1 MKFQGVL
8 FFPVTPFAPDGSLDE
23 ERLAQHIEAG
33 VAAGAGGVF
42 VACGTGEFH
51 ALTSEEIER
60 ATRIAVATTAGRVP
74 VLAAAGGPPPVARD
88 QAARV
93 ERAGADGILLLP
105 PYLVSAPQQ
114 GLIRYVKEVTEATA
128 LPVVFYQRGTARLTP
143 DTAAAIAALPG
154 VVGLKDGI
162 GDIERMHR
170 VVRAVRAVPGTEG
183 FQFFNGLPTAEMI
196 APAYQGIGVGL
207 HSSAVFAFAPE
218 IAVAFHRALVPRQ
231 ATFAPSQRPAR
242 TLAAPG
248 TSPSTSS
255 TRTFARHAE
264 STHRTPLLDGQR
276 LPAAALAEHDE
287 TLVATLLDEFY
298 GPLVELRDEVP
309 GYAVALVKAG
319 VTLRGLDVGG
329 VRAPL
334 VDPTPEHVARLA
346 KLIDHG
352 LEVVGA

>member
-1 MKFQGVL
+1 MKFHGVL
-8 FFPVTPFAPDGSLDE
+8 FFPVTPFAADGSLDE
-23 ERLAQHIEAG
+23 ERLAQHIESG

-51 ALTSEEIER
+51 ALSPDEIER
-60 ATRIAVATTAGRVP
+60 ATEVAVRTTAGRVP

-114 GLIRYVKEVTEATA
+114 GLVRYVREVTAATG
-128 LPVVFYQRGTARLTP
+128 LPVVFYQRGTARLTE
-143 DTAAAIAALPG
+143 DTAAEIAALPG

-170 VVRAVRAVPGTEG
+170 VVLAVRAVPGTED
-183 FQFFNGLPTAEMI
+183 FQFFNGLPTAEMT
-196 APAYQGIGVGL
+196 APAYQGIGVEL
-207 HSSAVFAFAPE
+207 YSSAVFAFAPE
-218 IAVAFHRALVPRQ
+218 IALAFHRAL
-231 ATFAPSQRPAR
+231 
-242 TLAAPG
+242 
-248 TSPSTSS
+248 
-255 TRTFARHAE
+255 AE
-264 STHRTPLLDGQR
+264 DDE
-276 LPAAALAEHDE
+276 AL
-287 TLVATLLDEFY
+287 VSRLLDEFY
-298 GPLVELRDEVP
+298 GPLVALRDEVP
-309 GYAVALVKAG
+309 GYAVSLVKAG

-334 VDPTPEHVARLA
+334 LDPAPEHIARLS
-346 KLIDHG
+346 KLIDRG

>member
-1 MKFQGVL
+1 MKFHGVL
-8 FFPVTPFAPDGSLDE
+8 FFPVTPFAADGSLDE
-23 ERLAQHIEAG
+23 ERLAQHIESG

-51 ALTSEEIER
+51 ALSPDEIER
-60 ATRIAVATTAGRVP
+60 ATEVAVRTTAGRVP

-114 GLIRYVKEVTEATA
+114 GLVRYVREVTAATG
-128 LPVVFYQRGTARLTP
+128 LPVVFYQRGTARLTE
-143 DTAAAIAALPG
+143 DTAAEIAALPG

-170 VVRAVRAVPGTEG
+170 VVLAVRAVPGTED
-183 FQFFNGLPTAEMI
+183 FQFFNGLPTAEMT
-196 APAYQGIGVGL
+196 APAYQGIGVAL
-207 HSSAVFAFAPE
+207 YSSAVFAFAPE
-218 IAVAFHRALVPRQ
+218 IALAFHRAL
-231 ATFAPSQRPAR
+231 
-242 TLAAPG
+242 
-248 TSPSTSS
+248 
-255 TRTFARHAE
+255 AE
-264 STHRTPLLDGQR
+264 
-276 LPAAALAEHDE
+276 EDE
-287 TLVATLLDEFY
+287 VLVSRLLDEFY
-298 GPLVELRDEVP
+298 GPLVALRDEVP
-309 GYAVALVKAG
+309 GYAVSLVKAG

-334 VDPTPEHVARLA
+334 LDPAPEHIARLS
-346 KLIDHG
+346 KLIDRG

>member
-1 MKFQGVL
+1 MKFHGVL
-8 FFPVTPFAPDGSLDE
+8 FFPVTPFAADGSLDE
-23 ERLAQHIEAG
+23 ERLARHIEAG

-51 ALTSEEIER
+51 ALTPEEIER
-60 ATRIAVATTAGRVP
+60 ATRIAVEATAGRVP
-74 VLAAAGGPPPVARD
+74 VLAAAGGPVPVARD

-114 GLIRYVKEVTEATA
+114 GLVRYVREVTDATG
-128 LPVVFYQRGTARLTP
+128 LPVVFYQRGTARLTES
-143 DTAAAIAALPG
+143 TAAEIASLPG
-154 VVGLKDGI
+154 VVGLKDGL

-170 VVRAVRAVPGTEG
+170 IVRAVRALPDGRD
-183 FQFFNGLPTAEMI
+183 FQFFNGLPTAEMT
-196 APAYQGIGVGL
+196 APAYRGIGVDL
-207 HSSAVFAFAPE
+207 YSSAVFAFAPE
-218 IAVAFHRALVPRQ
+218 IALAFHRAL
-231 ATFAPSQRPAR
+231 
-242 TLAAPG
+242 
-248 TSPSTSS
+248 
-255 TRTFARHAE
+255 AE
-264 STHRTPLLDGQR
+264 NDE
-276 LPAAALAEHDE
+276 AL
-287 TLVATLLDEFY
+287 VNTLLDEFY

-334 VDPTPEHVARLA
+334 VDPTPEHVSRLA

-352 LEVVGA
+352 LEVTGA